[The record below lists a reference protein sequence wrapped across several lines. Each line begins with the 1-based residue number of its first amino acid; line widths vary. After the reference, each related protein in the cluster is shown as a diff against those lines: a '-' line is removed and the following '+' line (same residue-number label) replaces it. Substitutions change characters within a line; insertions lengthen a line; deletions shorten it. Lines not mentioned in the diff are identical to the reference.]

1 MVLRD
6 RRARPRLSAPSSG
19 PIRVHRWDDLAEDE
33 PHERHAG
40 ARAVL
45 PRAGKPPVPEA
56 RRLRWWPE
64 QTVAIS

>member
-45 PRAGKPPVPEA
+45 PRAGS
-56 RRLRWWPE
+56 RRYRRHDASVDGRNRPSRS
-64 QTVAIS
+64 V